1 MVISERVYQ
10 HLHIHII
17 RLQTHNVLSAENL
30 EVSCQIP
37 HTLFDWKSE
46 YAFRTL
52 CEGFAFLKFF
62 SISCLPSYSIFILC
76 QSSSNIH
83 PCQEK

>member
-30 EVSCQIP
+30 EVSYQIP
-37 HTLFDWKSE
+37 HILFDWKSE

-52 CEGFAFLKFF
+52 CEDFAFLKFF
-62 SISCLPSYSIFILC
+62 VYFLPSQLFRLHTLPVLFKHTSM
-76 QSSSNIH
+76 SR
-83 PCQEK
+83 